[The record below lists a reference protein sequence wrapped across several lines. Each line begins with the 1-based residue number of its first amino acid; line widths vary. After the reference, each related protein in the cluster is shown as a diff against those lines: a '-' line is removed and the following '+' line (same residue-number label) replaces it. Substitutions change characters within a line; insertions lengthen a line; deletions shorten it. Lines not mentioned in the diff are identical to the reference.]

1 MTRVTKIFEE
11 EMKKA
16 IEEAE
21 KKGEKKKA
29 LEIAKSLLDYL
40 QPEVISKATKLPL
53 EEVKKLKNE

>member
-1 MTRVTKIFEE
+1 MAFYQRMTMV
-11 EMKKA
+11 KA
-16 IEEAE
+16 EQFE